1 MFRRS
6 KSGTGTLPRVAAL
19 ILLISLTSFSSLGLG
34 DPPPSSDPGEYSI
47 SVDVGLVVLPV
58 IVTDRQGKAV
68 SGLEADSF
76 QVFEDGRPQQIAL
89 FEAEDVP
96 VTAGLVIDNSGSMR
110 ARQPEVIAAA
120 GEFARSSNPQDEMFV
135 VKFNQRVSLG
145 LPKGVAFTHDLSQLL
160 NAVSRTP
167 AAGNTA
173 LYDGLAVALEHAKAG
188 TASRKALILISDGE
202 DNASRL
208 SYQALLKR
216 AEAANVQIYTLGVF
230 DEMYSGSH
238 SGRVLKR
245 LAKVTGGKAYFP
257 ASAAQIPAICQ
268 QIARDLRHQYTLGY
282 LPSNPGSAGAYHA
295 IRVTARG
302 EGDQKLRVYTRA
314 GYLLPPE
321 PQGAEPLPAKAS
333 L

>member
-1 MFRRS
+1 
-6 KSGTGTLPRVAAL
+6 
-19 ILLISLTSFSSLGLG
+19 
-34 DPPPSSDPGEYSI
+34 
-47 SVDVGLVVLPV
+47 
-58 IVTDRQGKAV
+58 
-68 SGLEADSF
+68 
-76 QVFEDGRPQQIAL
+76 
-89 FEAEDVP
+89 
-96 VTAGLVIDNSGSMR
+96 
-110 ARQPEVIAAA
+110 
-120 GEFARSSNPQDEMFV
+120 MFV

-145 LPKGVAFTHDLSQLL
+145 LPKGMAFTHDLQQLL

-173 LYDGLAVALEHAKAG
+173 LYDGLAVALRHAGAG
-188 TASRKALILISDGE
+188 TASRKALILISDGD

-216 AEAANVQIYTLGVF
+216 AEASNVQIYTLGVF
-230 DEMYSGSH
+230 DQMYSGNH

-257 ASAAQIPAICQ
+257 ESAAQIPAICQ

-282 LPSNPGSAGAYHA
+282 HPSNPGLAGAYHA

-302 EGDQKLRVYTRA
+302 EGDRTLRVYTRA
-314 GYLLPPE
+314 GYVMPPE
-321 PQGAEPLPAKAS
+321 PQGAAPLPAKGS